1 MKNFNLVNVLDTE
14 LTCYADGVFPEGERQ
29 EIIEFGLTTV
39 NLNTLEI
46 VKTVSI
52 PVIPVMS
59 AVTPYCT
66 ELTGWTMAKLQKQG
80 VTYAE
85 ACRRLSAKHGT
96 IGRLLVVDS
105 VGDVTSVRNQCALMA
120 VPFPFGEE
128 HFNVSTYFNL
138 VTRQKRKLSLEEK
151 LAVLGLRF
159 EGVQHRAAPD
169 SANIAR
175 LLIALVKSGR
185 GALGPSEAQSS

>member
-14 LTCYADGVFPEGERQ
+14 LTCYADGVFPEGEKQ
-29 EIIEFGLTTV
+29 EIIEFGLTTI
-39 NLNTLEI
+39 NLDQLEI
-46 VKTVSI
+46 IKTVSI

-59 AVTPYCT
+59 TVSPYCT
-66 ELTGWTMAKLQKQG
+66 QLTGWTMAKLQKQG

-85 ACRRLSAKHGT
+85 ACRRLTAKHGAL
-96 IGRLLVVDS
+96 GRLLVVDS
-105 VGDVTSVRNQCALMA
+105 IGDVISVRNQCALMG

-128 HFNVSTYFNL
+128 HFNVSTHFNL

-151 LAVLGLRF
+151 LAVLGLQF

-175 LLIALVKSGR
+175 LLIELIKSGR
-185 GALGPSEAQSS
+185 ASLAVGATQSS

>member
-14 LTCYADGVFPEGERQ
+14 LTCYADGVFPQGEKQ

-39 NLNTLEI
+39 DLRTLQI

-59 AVTPYCT
+59 TVTPFCT

-85 ACRRLSAKHGT
+85 ACRRLLAKHGSLN
-96 IGRLLVVDS
+96 RLLVTDS
-105 VGDVTSVRNQCALMA
+105 NGDLASVREQCALMG
-120 VPFPFGEE
+120 VDFPFGDD
-128 HFNVSTYFNL
+128 HHNVSSLLSVITGQRRNMGLVENL
-138 VTRQKRKLSLEEK
+138 AQ
-151 LAVLGLRF
+151 LGLAF
-159 EGVQHRAAPD
+159 EGRQHRADVD

-175 LLIALVKSGR
+175 VYIKVVEIARTAIAASISLK
-185 GALGPSEAQSS
+185 